1 MEPEGRREK
10 GEGRGRRGTVG
21 TAQRPYL
28 LSIYHKGILTEPEG
42 RREEGGVMCAYGG
55 PSDPM

>member
-21 TAQRPYL
+21 TAQRPYTL
-28 LSIYHKGILTEPEG
+28 AAKVLSTIQTGNKNSCRFI
-42 RREEGGVMCAYGG
+42 R
-55 PSDPM
+55 